1 MSDARVY
8 NLEEGPRRCRA
19 ITTKGRPCRNRAVQ
33 DEQFCRVHLPTD
45 VPRSVGQLLPG
56 SLGSLGEADLQD
68 VLAFLRRRL
77 RGEYDVDVFGFD
89 RELTEL
95 LLPIIEPLNRYYWR
109 VDVIGN
115 ERLPSEGPGLVV
127 SNHAGTLPL
136 DGMVLRGVVWEHWPH
151 RHLRMLVADLGFSV
165 PFFSHIVRKT
175 GNTMATREDTRR
187 LLEEGELVTV
197 FPEGFKGV
205 GKGWRERYRLQR
217 FGRGGFVETAI
228 RSQVPICPVAMVGS
242 EEIYPMVGD
251 VRPLARLFGLPYF
264 PITVTFPWLGPL
276 GLLPLP
282 SKWIV
287 EFCEPIGTDHLD
299 PEDAA
304 DPMVVFEV
312 NDRVR
317 QSIQRTLLKNLKMRR
332 TIFW

>member
-1 MSDARVY
+1 MSDARIY
-8 NLEEGPRRCRA
+8 KLDEGPRSCRA
-19 ITTKGRPCRNRAVQ
+19 ITTKGRPCKNRVVEG
-33 DEQFCRVHLPTD
+33 EQFCRVHLPTD
-45 VPRSVGQLLPG
+45 VPRPVGELLPG
-56 SLGSLGEADLQD
+56 SLGSLTEADLQE

-77 RGEYDVDVFGFD
+77 RGEYEIDVFGFD

-136 DGMVLRGVVWEHWPH
+136 DGMVLRGVVWEHWPR

-165 PFFSHIVRKT
+165 PFFSHVVRKT
-175 GNTMATREDTRR
+175 GNTMATRDDTRR
-187 LLEEGELVTV
+187 LLEMDELVAV

-205 GKGWRERYRLQR
+205 GKGWKERYRLQR
-217 FGRGGFVETAI
+217 FGRGGFVESAI
-228 RSQVPICPVAMVGS
+228 RAQVPICPVAMVGS
-242 EEIYPMVGD
+242 EEIYPMIGD
-251 VRPLARLFGLPYF
+251 LRPLARLFGLPYF
-264 PITVTFPWLGPL
+264 PITATFPWLGPL

-287 EFCEPIGTDHLD
+287 EFCEPVPTEGLD
-299 PEDAA
+299 PDDAA
-304 DPMVVFEV
+304 DPMVLFEV
-312 NDRVR
+312 TDRVR

-332 TIFW
+332 TMFW